1 MNVFTCEL
9 NLNNTKY
16 IESYFLSG
24 VIVEGIAKN
33 IDNIAQTIF
42 NNPDD
47 YLYYI
52 DPIPKVELAF
62 DEEIE
67 FHKIRR
73 KILF

>member
-1 MNVFTCEL
+1 M
-9 NLNNTKY
+9 
-16 IESYFLSG
+16 
-24 VIVEGIAKN
+24 IVEGIAKN

-47 YLYYI
+47 YLYYD
-52 DPIPKVELAF
+52 DPISKVELAF
-62 DEEIE
+62 NEEIE

>member
-1 MNVFTCEL
+1 MN
-9 NLNNTKY
+9 
-16 IESYFLSG
+16 
-24 VIVEGIAKN
+24 VEGIAKN
-33 IDNIAQTIF
+33 IDNIAQIIF

-52 DPIPKVELAF
+52 DPIEKVELAF